1 MVRWTNRAAK
11 DLAALPEKVQPRVE
25 QIVADVD
32 ANTIQGKKL
41 KGRLQ
46 GKWSVRLGRSHR
58 IIYEFDESDLI
69 VLTIRPRRDAY
80 R

>member
-1 MVRWTNRAAK
+1 MARWTNRATK
-11 DLAALPEKVQPRVE
+11 DLSGLPQKIRTRAE

-32 ANTIQGKKL
+32 ANILQGKKL
-41 KGRLQ
+41 RGKLD
-46 GKWSVRLGRSHR
+46 GKWFVRLGRSHR
-58 IIYEFDESDLI
+58 IIYVIDNSDLI